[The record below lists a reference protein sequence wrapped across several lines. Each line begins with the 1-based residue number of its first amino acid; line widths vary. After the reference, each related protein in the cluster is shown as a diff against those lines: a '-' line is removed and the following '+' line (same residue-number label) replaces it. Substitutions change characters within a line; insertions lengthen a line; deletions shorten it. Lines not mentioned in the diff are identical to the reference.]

1 MAESIQITSLEEFIE
16 HAMPFA
22 EQGQGFRGV
31 ANSAYPLKPGIG
43 RKRDDVSIE
52 QVLVQEQAMFTSFK
66 RHLGMFETANSC
78 LDIAIIGQH
87 YGLPTRL
94 LDWSLTPLTALFF
107 ACKSHFDK
115 DGIVYVLPEWVLEL
129 RCENKFYDSIIF
141 DEDLEFINEAKNNC
155 NENTKDFNIKEYFYY
170 LKDYYS
176 EIPVGKIYPVL
187 KSSRMLSQGS
197 FFTVH
202 FDPFQDFSNKIEQ
215 QFIIPMDG
223 KEKIYKQ
230 LERIGV
236 HEYSIFPD
244 ADGLASWLRRVY
256 FAPLA

>member
-1 MAESIQITSLEEFIE
+1 MAEPIQITSLEEFVE

-22 EQGQGFRGV
+22 EQGRGFRGV
-31 ANSAYPLKPGIG
+31 ADSAYPLKPGIG

-52 QVLVQEQAMFTSFK
+52 QVLVQEQAMFISFK

-78 LDIAIIGQH
+78 LDIAITGQH

-115 DGIVYVLPEWVLEL
+115 NGIIYILPPEIPEY
-129 RCENKFYDSIIF
+129 RCNGNFYNRIIF
-141 DEDLEFINEAKNNC
+141 GEDHDFSVNFQNEIWKNDIISDI
-155 NENTKDFNIKEYFYY
+155 EEYFYY
-170 LKDYYS
+170 IVEDFKEDPVAKIFPTLKN
-176 EIPVGKIYPVL
+176 
-187 KSSRMLSQGS
+187 SRMLSQGS

-202 FDPFQDFSNKIEQ
+202 FDPFQDFSDKIEQ
-215 QFIIPMDG
+215 QFIIPKAD

-244 ADGLASWLRRVY
+244 PDGLASWMRRVF
-256 FAPLA
+256 FAPLT